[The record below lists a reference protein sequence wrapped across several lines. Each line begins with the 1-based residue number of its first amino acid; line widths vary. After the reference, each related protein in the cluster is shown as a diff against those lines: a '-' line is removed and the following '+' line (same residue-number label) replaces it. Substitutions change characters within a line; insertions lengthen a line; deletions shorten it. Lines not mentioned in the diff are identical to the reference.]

1 MSASRNIAPLA
12 KVTAPA
18 GLYIH
23 VPFCRSKCAYCD
35 FYSITD
41 GSQAGNYL
49 NAVSRE
55 MEFHRDFAPCFDTVY
70 IGGGTPSC
78 LPPRQLTEILCS
90 VRESFAIA
98 PDCEIT
104 VEINPGDVDHARMGE
119 LHDTGV
125 NRVSIGVQSF
135 DDGVLR
141 FLGRRHDGLDG
152 RLAIEAARNAGFH
165 NLGIDLIYGVPGQS
179 FELWQAT
186 LETALRFEPEH
197 LSCYELTLEE
207 GTPLHRRITDDRISL
222 PGEEEGLR
230 FFSMTSDF
238 LEGRGYTHYEVS
250 NFARHRSLV
259 SRHNHKYW
267 DHTPYLGLGPAAHS
281 FKGNRRWWNHRSLE
295 LYLRDVENG
304 IPPTG
309 GQESLAPDELLLE
322 ALYFGFRTI
331 RGIHGPDFTERY
343 GLDLFR
349 EKGPA
354 LRSLRD
360 EGLVNLTGD
369 ILTPTRRGLALAD
382 RLCLL

>member
-1 MSASRNIAPLA
+1 M
-12 KVTAPA
+12 TADKTTGCHA

-41 GSQAGNYL
+41 DSEVERYL
-49 NAVSRE
+49 LALSRE
-55 MEFHRDFAPCFDTVY
+55 MAFHRDFAPCFDTVY

-78 LPPRQLTEILCS
+78 LTPRQLAEILRN
-90 VRESFAIA
+90 VHESFVIA
-98 PDCEIT
+98 PDSEIT
-104 VEINPGDVDHARMGE
+104 VEINPGDVDETRMRE

-135 DDGVLR
+135 DDELLR
-141 FLGRRHDGLDG
+141 FLGRRHDGRDG

-179 FELWQAT
+179 LELWQAT
-186 LETALRFEPEH
+186 LETAFRFEPEH

-207 GTPLHRRITDDRISL
+207 GTPLHRRIRDDRISL

-238 LEGRGYTHYEVS
+238 LTGRGYTHYEVS
-250 NFARHRSLV
+250 NFARQRSLV

-267 DHTPYLGLGPAAHS
+267 NHTPYLGLGPAAHS
-281 FKGNRRWWNHRSLE
+281 FKGNLRWWNHRSLE

-304 IPPTG
+304 LAPTG

-331 RGIHGPDFTERY
+331 QGIHGPDFAERY

-354 LRSLRD
+354 LQSLRD
-360 EGLVNLTGD
+360 EGLVNLAGD

-382 RLCLL
+382 RLCML

>member
-1 MSASRNIAPLA
+1 MTDAIVVRDNSRAN
-12 KVTAPA
+12 A

-41 GSQAGNYL
+41 SSQADGYL
-49 NAVSRE
+49 LALSRE

-78 LPPRQLTEILCS
+78 LAPRQLAGILS
-90 VRESFAIA
+90 NARENFLIA
-98 PDCEIT
+98 RDSEIT
-104 VEINPGDVDHARMGE
+104 VEINPGDADETRMWE
-119 LHDTGV
+119 LHDAGF

-135 DDGVLR
+135 DDRLLG
-141 FLGRRHDGLDG
+141 FLGRRHNSRDG
-152 RLAIEAARNAGFH
+152 RLAIEAARKAGFQ
-165 NLGIDLIYGVPGQS
+165 NLGIDLIYGVPHQS
-179 FELWQAT
+179 FQLWQET
-186 LETALRFEPEH
+186 METALGFEPEH
-197 LSCYELTLEE
+197 LSCYELTLEK
-207 GTPLHRRITDDRISL
+207 GTPLHRRIEDGRISL

-259 SRHNHKYW
+259 SRHNSKYW

-281 FKGNRRWWNHRSLE
+281 FRATHRRWNHRSLE

-304 IPPTG
+304 HQPTG
-309 GQESLAPDELLLE
+309 GQESLTPDELLLE
-322 ALYFGFRTI
+322 ALYFGFRTSQ
-331 RGIHGPDFTERY
+331 GIHGPDFTERY

-354 LRSLRD
+354 LQSLRD
-360 EGLVNLTGD
+360 EGLVNLSGD

>member
-1 MSASRNIAPLA
+1 MITELTNA
-12 KVTAPA
+12 KNA

-41 GSQAGNYL
+41 SSQVDGYL
-49 NAVSRE
+49 LALSRE
-55 MEFHRDFAPCFDTVY
+55 MAFYRDFAPCFDTVY

-78 LPPRQLTEILCS
+78 LTPRQLAGILS
-90 VRESFAIA
+90 NVRGNFVIA
-98 PDCEIT
+98 RDSEIT
-104 VEINPGDVDHARMGE
+104 VEINPGDADETRMRE
-119 LHDTGV
+119 LHDAGI

-135 DDGVLR
+135 DDRLLG
-141 FLGRRHDGLDG
+141 FLGRRHGARDG
-152 RLAIEAARNAGFH
+152 RLAIEAARKAGFQ

-179 FELWQAT
+179 FQLWQET
-186 LETALRFEPEH
+186 METALGFEPEH

-207 GTPLHRRITDDRISL
+207 ATPLHRRIKDGRINL
-222 PGEEEGLR
+222 PGEEEAFR

-250 NFARHRSLV
+250 NFARHASLV
-259 SRHNHKYW
+259 SRHNCKYW
-267 DHTPYLGLGPAAHS
+267 DHSPYLGLGPAAHS
-281 FKGNRRWWNHRSLE
+281 FRGTRRRWNHRSLE
-295 LYLRDVENG
+295 QYQRDVQDG
-304 IPPTG
+304 CPPTG
-309 GQESLAPDELLLE
+309 GQESLSPDQLRLE

-331 RGIHGPDFTERY
+331 RGIRGSDFAERY

-360 EGLVNLTGD
+360 EGLVNLQGD
-369 ILTPTRRGLALAD
+369 ILAPTRRGLALAD